1 MEKRP
6 YLQKVYCY
14 VQYECIE
21 LLFYERRRRIME
33 RRELKSSAKEQL
45 GGRWCLTIA
54 ALVISGMIGSVI
66 SAVIGLLTPGLGIIV
81 SLCIQGIVEF
91 GIVTYSLNVVR
102 DNDARFT
109 DIFDGFSSHII
120 LKAIVL
126 GIIVTVSVAAGLMIF
141 IIPGIIIG
149 LMFSQSFFILFDN
162 PELTP
167 IECIKASAEMMRGHK
182 WECFVLYL
190 SFIGW
195 AILIVIISTAF
206 IWGSFVVI
214 SPTLTTILFVLGV
227 VVSTV
232 MGLFLSAYMLITFA
246 NYYVELR
253 AINDIIM

>member
-1 MEKRP
+1 
-6 YLQKVYCY
+6 
-14 VQYECIE
+14 
-21 LLFYERRRRIME
+21 ME
-33 RRELKSSAKEQL
+33 RRVLKSNAKNQL
-45 GGRWCLTIA
+45 KGKWCLTIA
-54 ALVISGMIGSVI
+54 ALIIAGMIGSVASGI
-66 SAVIGLLTPGLGIIV
+66 VGLLTPGLGIIV
-81 SLCIQGIVEF
+81 SFCIQGIVAF
-91 GIVTYSLNVVR
+91 GIATYALNVTR

-109 DIFDGFSSHII
+109 DIFDGFNSHII

-126 GIIVTVSVAAGLMIF
+126 GIIITITVSAGLIIF

-182 WECFVLYL
+182 AECFILYL

-195 AILIVIISTAF
+195 AILIGLISTAL

-214 SPTLTTILFVLGV
+214 SPTLTIILFVLGIV
-227 VVSTV
+227 ASTV
-232 MGLFLSAYMLITFA
+232 MGLFLSAYVLITFA

-253 AINDIIM
+253 AINDIM